1 MPCRC
6 RVGRGTCLLV
16 DLLWLIRQGVVE
28 GTVLLAQDPIGQT
41 RLRSACAAVF
51 SGCRQGLFKSTV
63 LLRKTRQ
70 VKGCFAPLA
79 LQADGRD
86 GIQQFCWRKAC
97 KGKICF
103 ARFAAQT
110 LLASNFCLA
119 RQKSPKSRLK
129 ERGYSAGITMGQA

>member
-1 MPCRC
+1 MVQPTAMNVCFRWLDKARIC
-6 RVGRGTCLLV
+6 GANPPGCDVVFFRWRKVGF
-16 DLLWLIRQGVVE
+16 
-28 GTVLLAQDPIGQT
+28 LLAFARVP
-41 RLRSACAAVF
+41 
-51 SGCRQGLFKSTV
+51 K
-63 LLRKTRQ
+63 

-86 GIQQFCWRKAC
+86 GIQQFCSRNVC
-97 KGKICF
+97 KVTICF

-129 ERGYSAGITMGQA
+129 ERGYSAGITMALPYRLPILRPR